1 MFRRAIES
9 GFCLWLLPML
19 AAQQATPP
27 AVPIETTPAI
37 TAKRPSG
44 MLDSVRIPRYTR
56 VDLRLEQRLSSA
68 DSKVGDLIRFTLVN
82 DLVVKGRVVAQG
94 GTTCYATVKRVR
106 PRTGKKNGSVKF
118 SDPEL
123 DLGNGQRIR
132 VTDSPGDL
140 GDNIEFFFE
149 ALVAGAIF
157 APIWVPALLD
167 VEVSDAIKA
176 HRDPARRMNTADFN
190 LPAGRRILFVTRHE
204 VRIHSGQLTL
214 QPPVRIQPAG
224 SPAR

>member
-1 MFRRAIES
+1 MFRRTIES
-9 GFCLWLLPML
+9 GFCLCLLPML
-19 AAQQATPP
+19 AAQQATQP
-27 AVPIETTPAI
+27 AMPIETTPAI
-37 TAKRPSG
+37 AAKQQSG

-56 VDLRLEQRLSSA
+56 VDLHLEQRLSSA
-68 DSKVGDLIRFTLVN
+68 DSKVGDPIRFTLVN
-82 DLVVKGRVVAQG
+82 DLVVKGRVVALA

-106 PRTGKKNGSVKF
+106 QRTVKKNGSVKL

-167 VEVSDAIKA
+167 VEVHDAIKS
-176 HRDPARRMNTADFN
+176 HRDPAKRINTAEFD
-190 LPAGRRILFVTRHE
+190 LPAGHRILFVTRHE
-204 VRIHSGQLTL
+204 VRIHAGQLAL
-214 QPPVRIQPAG
+214 QPPKPVEPAG
-224 SPAR
+224 IPAR